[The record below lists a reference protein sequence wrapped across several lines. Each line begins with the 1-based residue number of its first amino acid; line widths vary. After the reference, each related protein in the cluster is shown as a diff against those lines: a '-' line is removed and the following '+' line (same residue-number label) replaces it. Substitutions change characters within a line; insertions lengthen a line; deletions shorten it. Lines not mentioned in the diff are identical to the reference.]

1 MYVLDDAVCRCQMA
15 QNPHVQARDGRSA
28 RQNARRPA
36 ERRAQAGSCQCVVVY
51 YGCQLAMLIH
61 GVYQSMASAIQAAKA
76 SFASQRAGG
85 ASGRGEEESGR
96 SKLEKTTKEKK
107 PKVKAKPERFQQQQL
122 SFVKPVTSFKS
133 TEKGEAKRESLDS
146 MSRRKPSR
154 NDDKTDLK
162 HKKPRLISLSS
173 ASAPSS
179 QSVRGTHQSS
189 SSKTERHIEKKQPT
203 PPSSQSKYFASSSSQ
218 KAQYKSSN
226 SSSSKTP
233 HKKIPLR
240 QFVDSVEEKK
250 KSSLDMTLDEY
261 LALDKAKK
269 SQEQQL
275 RSDDTGSN
283 RTDKLSTGS
292 SSSNASVSSK
302 WERDRNKF
310 RAKTQTENSSH
321 GISSKWRIDSQS
333 MGRWLTSGKSQQQQP
348 KKSES
353 TQSPPRG
360 RGTSSPADHSHS
372 GRTSLERPRVKFS
385 GLRNGF
391 SASTSAALSSRHQ
404 SPITRKDL
412 DFLITPST
420 PEKRRKYQ
428 VRDDDDSDSADEQQK
443 SARKRKRSSDFT
455 SPVKRSTTPY
465 KVLSGSVIRC

>member
-1 MYVLDDAVCRCQMA
+1 MLTHGVC
-15 QNPHVQARDGRSA
+15 
-28 RQNARRPA
+28 
-36 ERRAQAGSCQCVVVY
+36 
-51 YGCQLAMLIH
+51 
-61 GVYQSMASAIQAAKA
+61 VYQSMASAIQGAKA
-76 SFASQRAGG
+76 LFASQRAGG
-85 ASGRGEEESGR
+85 ASGRGEEKESGR
-96 SKLEKTTKEKK
+96 SKLEEKKTTKEKK
-107 PKVKAKPERFQQQQL
+107 KPKAKAKPEQFQQQQL

-133 TEKGEAKRESLDS
+133 TEKKGEAKRESLDS
-146 MSRRKPSR
+146 MSRREPSR

-162 HKKPRLISLSS
+162 HKKPRLLSLSS
-173 ASAPSS
+173 ASTPSS
-179 QSVRGTHQSS
+179 QSARETHQSS
-189 SSKTERHIEKKQPT
+189 SSKTERHTEKKKLT

-226 SSSSKTP
+226 SSLSKTP

-240 QFVDSVEEKK
+240 QFVELVEEKK
-250 KSSLDMTLDEY
+250 SSLGLTLDEY

-310 RAKTQTENSSH
+310 RAKTQTENSSR

-348 KKSES
+348 KKSEFA
-353 TQSPPRG
+353 QSPPRG

-391 SASTSAALSSRHQ
+391 SASTSAASSSRHQ
-404 SPITRKDL
+404 LPITRKDL
-412 DFLITPST
+412 DFLITPSP

-443 SARKRKRSSDFT
+443 SARKRKRS
-455 SPVKRSTTPY
+455 TTPY
-465 KVLSGSVIRC
+465 KVLSGSVVRCR